1 MNDDDICCL
10 SRVKLEFFVGTITQ
24 LQLGGKWTDYD
35 QLQHLNVEFWSCDN
49 IIQTCYDQFYSN
61 GNTQFDCDQLT
72 KSPQFS
78 F

>member
-24 LQLGGKWTDYD
+24 QQLGGKWTDYD

-49 IIQTCYDQFYSN
+49 IIQTCYDQFYSTA
-61 GNTQFDCDQLT
+61 NTQFDCDQLT